1 MNIKNLPLELQTGM
15 MNLQKYGLLNQ
26 LAQEITIEAKYD
38 EQVSVEKKGTNILIT
53 YDTLPHYYMAFA
65 RALGMDEGK
74 QVIVPRISKLGL
86 MVDCS
91 RNAVAK
97 VDTVKRLICLMAL
110 TGYNYLE
117 LYTEDTYELPG
128 EPYFGYKRGRYSAEE
143 LKECVEFSKIFG
155 IEIVPCI
162 QTLAHLQRLAN
173 WRPYFDHMDIDDI
186 LLVDDERTYALIR
199 KMLTF
204 CREVFDTDRIN
215 IGMDEAF
222 RVGRGKYTDINGYMP
237 KQEVYIRH
245 VKKVFEMCRELNF
258 KPEFWADGFFDAN
271 LTEEEAKTIFDGN
284 QTPIFWSYHVVGRET
299 YIKHYEELK
308 KYAGKVMFGGAH
320 WTWLGYA
327 PDNELSDR
335 VIDDAFDV
343 TLEYGIDNILMTAW
357 GDDGAECS
365 VFAIL
370 PSMFYAAEKLYPV
383 HVDKEKML
391 LSITGYTDS
400 EWRLSDAV
408 NKLVPDT
415 QKETNAAK
423 WLLHNDF
430 LIGLMDYNTPEY
442 AGDVYRELLPQF
454 EKLASRDSQF
464 AYIFC
469 AYEALCKALIH
480 KATYSKRLFEAYHK
494 KDNVTIRNMVEE
506 LQIIK
511 TDLAVFYDRFRT
523 YWMNENKGFGFEVLD
538 VRLGGM
544 IGRINTVSIC
554 LTDYLEGRIEKIYEL
569 EEEHI
574 EYFCGR
580 LQGVEAY
587 KALHN
592 RWSTHYTV
600 NCI

>member
-1 MNIKNLPLELQTGM
+1 MNIKNLPLELQMGM
-15 MNLQKYGLLNQ
+15 MNLQQYGLLNQ
-26 LAQEITIEAKYD
+26 LAEEITIDAECSEEVGIERSGMK
-38 EQVSVEKKGTNILIT
+38 IHIT
-53 YDTLPHYYMAFA
+53 YDTVPHFYMALA
-65 RALGMDEGK
+65 RAFGMNGGK
-74 QVIVPRISKLGL
+74 QVIKPRISKLGL

-97 VDTVKRLICLMAL
+97 VDTIKKLICLMAL
-110 TGYNYLE
+110 VGYNYLE
-117 LYTEDTYELPG
+117 LYTEDTYELPN
-128 EPYFGYKRGRYSAEE
+128 EPYFGYKRGRYSVEE

-162 QTLAHLQRLAN
+162 QTLAHLKRLAN
-173 WRPYFDHMDIDDI
+173 WKLYFDHMDIDDI

-204 CREVFDTDRIN
+204 CKEVFDTERIN

-222 RVGRGKYTDINGYMP
+222 RVGRGKYTDINGYRP
-237 KQEVYIRH
+237 KHEVYIRH
-245 VKKVFEMCRELNF
+245 VKKVFELCRELDL
-258 KPEFWADGFFDAN
+258 KPEFWADGFFDIN
-271 LTEEEAKTIFDGN
+271 LSEDEAKTIFDGS
-284 QTPIFWSYHVVGRET
+284 QTPIFWSYLVGGREKYT
-299 YIKHYEELK
+299 KRYEELK
-308 KYAGKVMFGGAH
+308 KYAGQVMFGGAH

-343 TLEYGIDNILMTAW
+343 TLEYGVDNILMTAW
-357 GDDGAECS
+357 GDDGGECS
-365 VFAIL
+365 VFTIL

-383 HVDKEKML
+383 LVDKEKIML
-391 LSITGYTDS
+391 TITGYTDS
-400 EWRLSDAV
+400 EWRLSDAL
-408 NKLVPDT
+408 NKLVPNT
-415 QKETNAAK
+415 EKETNAAK

-442 AGDVYRELLPQF
+442 ADDVYRGLLPQF
-454 EKLASRDSQF
+454 EKLATRDSQF
-464 AYIFC
+464 AYIFR
-469 AYEALCKALIH
+469 AYEALCRVLTH
-480 KATYSKRLFEAYHK
+480 KASYSKRLFDAYQK
-494 KDNVTIRNMVEE
+494 KDSVTMRNMVKE

-511 TDLAVFYDRFRT
+511 TDLAEFYDRFRT

-544 IGRINTVSIC
+544 IGRIDTVSMC

-569 EEEHI
+569 EEERL
-574 EYFCGR
+574 EYFCGQ
-580 LQGVEAY
+580 LQGDEAY

-592 RWSTHYTV
+592 LWSTHYTV